1 MLQVI
6 EVLCAEQID
15 ALLAEW
21 RTAAKIT
28 IDEAVVELYRP
39 ENLIG
44 Q

>member
-1 MLQVI
+1 MEEILSSLKQ
-6 EVLCAEQID
+6 QID